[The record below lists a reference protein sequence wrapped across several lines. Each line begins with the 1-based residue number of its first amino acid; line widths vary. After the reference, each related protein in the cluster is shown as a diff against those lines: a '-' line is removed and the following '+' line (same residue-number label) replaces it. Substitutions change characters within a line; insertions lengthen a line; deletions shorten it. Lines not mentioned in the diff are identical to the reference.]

1 MTLKKRCHKAKH
13 AFPTVSPHLP
23 VHWGYSQ
30 LPAPPPTTHTAGGWY
45 ISPPHTGVF
54 RLLLVTFLCLTP
66 HFHFQDQDF
75 L

>member
-30 LPAPPPTTHTAGGWY
+30 LPAPAPQPTQQVGGTSLPPTQESLG
-45 ISPPHTGVF
+45 
-54 RLLLVTFLCLTP
+54 CC
-66 HFHFQDQDF
+66 
-75 L
+75 